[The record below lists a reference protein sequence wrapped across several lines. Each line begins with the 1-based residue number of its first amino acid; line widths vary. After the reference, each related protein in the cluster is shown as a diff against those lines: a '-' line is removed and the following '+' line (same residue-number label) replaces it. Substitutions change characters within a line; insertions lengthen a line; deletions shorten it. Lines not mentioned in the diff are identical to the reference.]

1 METQRIQ
8 AKRIMV
14 TDLSSS
20 LSSEEESEENGMHH
34 NTQPW
39 YTTKVGSL
47 NIRVNFRRLQQY
59 KFTCSSH

>member
-47 NIRVNFRRLQQY
+47 SIRVNFRRL
-59 KFTCSSH
+59 